1 MRSSPPRPS
10 GRWATT
16 SGQVD
21 CLVTGTSLPD
31 QLMPNHAVM
40 VHGELGWPRLEVVAC
55 AGICLAGTTALKHAW
70 LSVRAGD
77 ARRAVATG
85 SELASAVMRGS
96 NFEAELEHK
105 LEALEARPEL
115 AFEKDFLRWMLS
127 DGAGAVLLEREPR
140 GPLSLRVEWI
150 DLSSAA
156 HELPV
161 CMYAGADKNAEGGLD
176 GWARTSPADW
186 QRDSTFAVKQDVR
199 LLNENIVRA
208 TLGEPLAAVIE
219 KRGLKSKDIDWF
231 LPHLSS
237 NYFVEPVS
245 RCLEAMGFAIPRE
258 RWFSNLA
265 QKGNTGSASPY
276 IMLDELFRSGPH
288 PTRPQA
294 PDVRARKRPLLQR
307 LHLHGGRVARRRFAY
322 RCPPAGRPGRR
333 PDMDLDAVPQE
344 GNATLDGHAKLMY
357 ARDAQGRVVTTT
369 SRGWEAE
376 EIVTSHAVDVLVE
389 QAQAAKERVK
399 AGLASPLEYW
409 MYERRMD
416 VALLSQTSGFWQW
429 RVRRHLLPRHFAA
442 LSQAQLLRYAD
453 ALGLPIPTLQGL
465 P

>member
-1 MRSSPPRPS
+1 MTTDVFLTRTAAFLPFSPVSNEDIEEVLGRIGGKASRARRLILRSNGIQSRHYAID
-10 GRWATT
+10 RATGKLAMT
-16 SGQVD
+16 NAQLTASAIRALGDDIGQVD
-21 CLVTGTSLPD
+21 CLATGTSLPD

-105 LEALEARPEL
+105 LEALEARPEI

-186 QRDSTFAVKQDVR
+186 HRDSTFSVKQDVR

-245 RCLEAMGFAIPRE
+245 RCLDAMGFAIPRE

-276 IMLDELFRSGPH
+276 IMLDELFRSGRIQPGH
-288 PTRPQA
+288 
-294 PDVRARKRPLLQR
+294 KLLMFVPES
-307 LHLHGGRVARRRFAY
+307 GRF
-322 RCPPAGRPGRR
+322 
-333 PDMDLDAVPQE
+333 
-344 GNATLDGHAKLMY
+344 
-357 ARDAQGRVVTTT
+357 
-369 SRGWEAE
+369 S
-376 EIVTSHAVDVLVE
+376 
-389 QAQAAKERVK
+389 
-399 AGLASPLEYW
+399 
-409 MYERRMD
+409 
-416 VALLSQTSGFWQW
+416 SGFIYME
-429 RVRRHLLPRHFAA
+429 AM
-442 LSQAQLLRYAD
+442 
-453 ALGLPIPTLQGL
+453 
-465 P
+465 